1 MTSYRRPAKSTNEA
15 EEEVMKRALVIAF
28 VAIVC
33 TFPLS
38 AQQPDPVG
46 IVAHVLD
53 LSEDQ
58 ITAWAEILHA
68 REAAI
73 QPLAQRAQAAQQ
85 QIGQA
90 LESSNPDA
98 ATVGR
103 ALIELKGLQIQI
115 GAANAQAAKEFEQ
128 LLTPD
133 QRDRLNAV
141 RSAAQACPIIPAFEA
156 TGLLGAPHAP

>member
-1 MTSYRRPAKSTNEA
+1 
-15 EEEVMKRALVIAF
+15 MKRTLVILFAMVLC
-28 VAIVC
+28 VALPV
-33 TFPLS
+33 T

-46 IVAHVLD
+46 IVAHVLE

-85 QIGQA
+85 QIGQS

-103 ALIELKGLQIQI
+103 ALIELKGLQTQI
-115 GAANAQAAKEFEQ
+115 SAVNTQAAKEFEQ

-133 QRDRLNAV
+133 QQERLNAI
-141 RSAAQACPIIPAFEA
+141 RGGAQVCPIVPAFEA
-156 TGLLGAPHAP
+156 TGLLGGR